1 MTKRSRGE
9 AGQSRRR
16 SILAPPIGC
25 HLVRRI
31 ATPSVNNGHLP
42 LSPPS
47 SFISCPFARFLIA
60 GQRAAASPLPSL
72 PSDFGPARSV
82 QQVTQPDRSLV
93 RLEFYSISSLP
104 FLRVLSRLRRNTQ
117 ICKNAKISK
126 NWYPSRGEG
135 NSSFSLV
142 SILSIYR
149 KRVAFN
155 KSRGKRTGTKELEG
169 LSIQIKQRLVLLPRK
184 RFIVVTSR
192 WAASFSFFFGN
203 YHLPSSLLLFSS
215 FLLSPPFPRF
225 VPPPPPPPPLARNSL
240 AIPGQ
245 RRITNISRK
254 NSLIPAKING
264 SRFRNHNMNRD
275 RFFSLSFFLFV
286 EGRG

>member
-82 QQVTQPDRSLV
+82 QQVTQPDRSRSPGILFNF
-93 RLEFYSISSLP
+93 LSS
-104 FLRVLSRLRRNTQ
+104 F
-117 ICKNAKISK
+117 
-126 NWYPSRGEG
+126 PS
-135 NSSFSLV
+135 SSFSPSSKHSNLQKCKNFEKLI
-142 SILSIYR
+142 SQQR
-149 KRVAFN
+149 
-155 KSRGKRTGTKELEG
+155 RGE
-169 LSIQIKQRLVLLPRK
+169 
-184 RFIVVTSR
+184 
-192 WAASFSFFFGN
+192 FFFLSRI
-203 YHLPSSLLLFSS
+203 YSLD
-215 FLLSPPFPRF
+215 LSQTC
-225 VPPPPPPPPLARNSL
+225 S
-240 AIPGQ
+240 I
-245 RRITNISRK
+245 
-254 NSLIPAKING
+254 
-264 SRFRNHNMNRD
+264 
-275 RFFSLSFFLFV
+275 
-286 EGRG
+286 

>member
-104 FLRVLSRLRRNTQ
+104 FLRVLSRLRRTL
-117 ICKNAKISK
+117 KFAKMQK
-126 NWYPSRGEG
+126 
-135 NSSFSLV
+135 F
-142 SILSIYR
+142 R
-149 KRVAFN
+149 K
-155 KSRGKRTGTKELEG
+155 
-169 LSIQIKQRLVLLPRK
+169 ID
-184 RFIVVTSR
+184 
-192 WAASFSFFFGN
+192 
-203 YHLPSSLLLFSS
+203 
-215 FLLSPPFPRF
+215 
-225 VPPPPPPPPLARNSL
+225 
-240 AIPGQ
+240 
-245 RRITNISRK
+245 
-254 NSLIPAKING
+254 IPA
-264 SRFRNHNMNRD
+264 
-275 RFFSLSFFLFV
+275 
-286 EGRG
+286 EGRGILLSLSYLFSRSIANV